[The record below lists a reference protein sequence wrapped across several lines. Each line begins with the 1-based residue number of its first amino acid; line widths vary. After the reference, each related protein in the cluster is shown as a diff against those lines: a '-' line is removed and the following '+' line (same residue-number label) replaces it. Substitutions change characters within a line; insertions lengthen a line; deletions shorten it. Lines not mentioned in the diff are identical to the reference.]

1 MPGADYFV
9 KQKVDEMFTLDPD
22 IDSIILGCT
31 HYPLLLDKIEQYVP
45 TNVKVIPQ
53 GDYVAQSLQDYLTRH
68 TNMQERIT
76 QGGTLRLLTT
86 EHPRQFNENAS
97 IFLHH
102 TVEAE
107 RIVL

>member
-9 KQKVDEMFTLDPD
+9 RQKVGEMFALDPCTD
-22 IDSIILGCT
+22 CRILGCT
-31 HYPLLLDKIEQYVP
+31 HYPLLLDKIEKFVP
-45 TNVKVIPQ
+45 ANVKVISQ
-53 GDYVAQSLQDYLTRH
+53 GDYVAQSLQDYLFRH
-68 TNMQERIT
+68 PDMQERIT

-102 TVEAE
+102 AVEAE